1 MKDLTLYQSFISTN
15 IHYNIHSRISFFE
28 IFIYLD
34 AYLKD
39 HVVYKWKNKNIKMI
53 SKEMAQYTV
62 LGSKTQRRYSTLF
75 EELGK
80 VNMLSSIWKTA
91 VLVPVDTRRSRGR
104 SLFDVFDQFLNKI
117 LFFFFQERKNIR
129 HWANQERNLPHK
141 EC

>member
-1 MKDLTLYQSFISTN
+1 MKDLTLYQSFIIVVVKDLTLYQSFICTN
-15 IHYNIHSRISFFE
+15 IHYNIHSRISLFK

-80 VNMLSSIWKTA
+80 VNMLSSI
-91 VLVPVDTRRSRGR
+91 
-104 SLFDVFDQFLNKI
+104 
-117 LFFFFQERKNIR
+117 
-129 HWANQERNLPHK
+129 
-141 EC
+141 

>member
-1 MKDLTLYQSFISTN
+1 
-15 IHYNIHSRISFFE
+15 
-28 IFIYLD
+28 
-34 AYLKD
+34 
-39 HVVYKWKNKNIKMI
+39 MI